1 MSELRPTTLQE
12 IERVLDRSYFTKH
25 SFTITNTPKTS
36 PFLKIIFTPKPKFRY
51 LVSVASDGSFTT
63 SEAPGEHLASG
74 EKNSRK
80 TFQSVISALSSW
92 IGRIQDDLYSAKSEQ
107 DEIEEFV
114 EQFRSKIFA
123 TPEGEE
129 EEAANFSSQEIQYL
143 RDKLDS
149 LQKFIEGQAEKIEI
163 SEQQIKKFE
172 EEIANIKNDLSY
184 MPKGV
189 WKKVAGN
196 KLLKSVREFLN
207 TSEGRKLIADG
218 FKKLIGME

>member
-12 IERVLDRSYFTKH
+12 IERTLDRSYFTKH
-25 SFTITNTPKTS
+25 SFTITNTPKAS
-36 PFLKIIFTPKPKFRY
+36 PFLRIVFSPKPKFHY
-51 LVSVASDGSFTT
+51 FVSAALDGSFTT
-63 SEAPGEHLASG
+63 DEAPGEHLASG

-80 TFQSVISALSSW
+80 SFQSVIGALSSW
-92 IGRIQDDLYSAKSEQ
+92 IARIQDDLYSTKSEK
-107 DEIEEFV
+107 DEIEEFI

-123 TPEGEE
+123 ATEGEE
-129 EEAANFSSQEIQYL
+129 ETTDFSSQEIQDL

-149 LQKFIEGQAEKIEI
+149 LQKFIEGQAAKIEA

-172 EEIANIKNDLSY
+172 EEIVNIKNDLSY

>member
-12 IERVLDRSYFTKH
+12 IERALDRSYFTKH
-25 SFTITNTPKTS
+25 SFTITNTPKAS
-36 PFLKIIFTPKPKFRY
+36 PFLKIVFSPKPKFRY
-51 LVSVASDGSFTT
+51 FVSEASDGSFTT
-63 SEAPGEHLASG
+63 DEAPGEHLASG
-74 EKNSRK
+74 EKISRK
-80 TFQSVISALSSW
+80 SFQSVISALSSW
-92 IGRIQDDLYSAKSEQ
+92 IGRIQDDLYSAKSEK

-114 EQFRSKIFA
+114 EQFRSKIFTA
-123 TPEGEE
+123 AEGEE
-129 EEAANFSSQEIQYL
+129 EAGDFSSQEIQDL
-143 RDKLDS
+143 RDRLDS
-149 LQKFIEGQAEKIEI
+149 LQEFIESQAAKIEA

-184 MPKGV
+184 MPRGV